1 MKKPSLISRVVALV
15 LTVMLLTACSSSG
28 GGDSVFERAMSHVS
42 LPRGCSGWKYLV
54 NDYDGDGKVEAY
66 AFGGEENSQYTQWD
80 YIEVYYI
87 DPIGNVTPVITKS
100 TPLVGDPYNTKSL
113 DQNDF
118 RDSYLTIGKQTYAL
132 FNVGSVYGSC
142 GYTIALSSYKGK
154 PTYSDVDGSIERV
167 TDQGLVI
174 VPSMGT
180 DDYDVYVSQNG
191 KLVLAKRFDY

>member
-1 MKKPSLISRVVALV
+1 M
-15 LTVMLLTACSSSG
+15 LTACSGSG

-42 LPRGCSGWKYLV
+42 LPRRCSGWKYLV

-100 TPLVGDPYNTKSL
+100 TPLVGDPYNTKSI

-154 PTYSDVDGSIERV
+154 PTYSAVDGSIERV

-191 KLVLAKRFDY
+191 KLILAKRFDY